1 MSGTWQC
8 QAEVDSPQGLEAGQD
23 GCGDNGGGAIFGK
36 PQERMFERTCK
47 DTAGSQDAEVIRAER
62 TNRSDRIESLKT
74 TGRKEGRK
82 YAGNCARHQKRES
95 PEDYAHS
102 AKSQG
107 GMQRRPTE
115 LHLELVMRT
124 EQALRRDRWT
134 LRP

>member
-8 QAEVDSPQGLEAGQD
+8 QAEVEGPPGLKAGQD

-47 DTAGSQDAEVIRAER
+47 NTAGSQDTAVSRAER

-82 YAGNCARHQKRES
+82 CAGDCERHQNRES
-95 PEDYAHS
+95 PEGYAHS
-102 AKSQG
+102 AESQG
-107 GMQRRPTE
+107 GKQRRPTE

-124 EQALRRDRWT
+124 EEALRRER
-134 LRP
+134 